1 MRRSLKIGSVAGI
14 GIYLH
19 WTFGLLLLGVPALYL
34 WQGATTRAALVG
46 TGVILAIFACVVLHE
61 LGHAL
66 TARRFD
72 VPTRDITLYPIGG
85 LARLE
90 RIPRESMK
98 EFWIAVAGPA
108 VNVVIAAVLGA
119 LAVAGGAALQP
130 QVALFTP
137 EGPQSGNILAMLLWI
152 NLALALFNMLP
163 AFPMDGGRAL
173 RALLATRLAY
183 ARATQIAANVGQ
195 AMALAFGL
203 LGLFGGNL
211 ILVFIAVFVY
221 LGASQ
226 EARQATLRQ
235 TTQNLRVRQAM
246 MTRFRTL
253 APEDPIDRGANALL
267 AGTDHDFPV
276 VEGAG
281 RDGDARDGDA
291 RDGDARDGDPRDGRV
306 VGLLTRQRLIQALS
320 ERGHDATVGEVARAQ
335 CFTADA
341 DENLDDV
348 FQKMRGEECSTVPV
362 TEGGRLVGLLTM
374 ENVAELMMISSA
386 LGEEAVPGRSARDS
400 APEGGLPH
408 QT

>member
-46 TGVILAIFACVVLHE
+46 TGVILTIFACVVLHE

-72 VPTRDITLYPIGG
+72 APTRDITLYPIGG

-173 RALLATRLAY
+173 RALLAARLAY

-281 RDGDARDGDA
+281 RDGDARDGD
-291 RDGDARDGDPRDGRV
+291 PRDGCV

-400 APEGGLPH
+400 APEGRLPH

>member
-34 WQGATTRAALVG
+34 WQGATMRAALVG

-72 VPTRDITLYPIGG
+72 APTRDITLYPIGG

-281 RDGDARDGDA
+281 RDGDARDGD
-291 RDGDARDGDPRDGRV
+291 PRDGRV

-320 ERGHDATVGEVARAQ
+320 ERGHDATVGEVARVQ

>member
-90 RIPRESMK
+90 RIPRESMR

-137 EGPQSGNILAMLLWI
+137 EGPQSGNILATLLWI

-281 RDGDARDGDA
+281 RDGDARDGD
-291 RDGDARDGDPRDGRV
+291 PRDGRV
-306 VGLLTRQRLIQALS
+306 VGLLTRQQLIQALS

-386 LGEEAVPGRSARDS
+386 LGEKAVPGRSARDS